1 MICECD
7 DLLEDDWPNDEE
19 ANDIMLAY
27 AATEYEP
34 GPRSGCASGIL
45 LLCLIVITVVLLLF
59 R

>member
-1 MICECD
+1 MTNEVD
-7 DLLEDDWPNDEE
+7 ELQDEDWPNDDE

-34 GPRSGCASGIL
+34 GPRSGCATGIL
-45 LLCLIVITVVLLLF
+45 LYALTGICLVLLLF